1 MYRRIAYSGKK
12 LGIFAYDD
20 PIRQRTMDG
29 KKRKHEISSMFNVGG
44 KDQHESEL
52 HTQSMFIFIHLL
64 LVEATDGMQHW
75 HRTSEEL

>member
-1 MYRRIAYSGKK
+1 
-12 LGIFAYDD
+12 
-20 PIRQRTMDG
+20 
-29 KKRKHEISSMFNVGG
+29 MFNVGG

-75 HRTSEEL
+75 HRTSEELWNLKIIRDTTVVDLQFLYRWA